1 MRFVVKANMPVE
13 TFNAA
18 VRDRR
23 RVRWRRD
30 PADRELLLQV
40 LPTAGL

>member
-23 RVRWRRD
+23 RVR
-30 PADRELLLQV
+30 
-40 LPTAGL
+40 